1 MRFISKELGR
11 QECYGDS
18 DEGVEDTLKGWIHK
32 CLDQYWRF
40 RAIDG
45 MMLTHKDCRQIA
57 EQLSALNTRE
67 G

>member
-1 MRFISKELGR
+1 MRFVSKELGR

-18 DEGVEDTLKGWIHK
+18 DEGVEDTLKGWILK

-45 MMLTHKDCRQIA
+45 MMLTHKDNQCRARAVRRLAI
-57 EQLSALNTRE
+57 
-67 G
+67 